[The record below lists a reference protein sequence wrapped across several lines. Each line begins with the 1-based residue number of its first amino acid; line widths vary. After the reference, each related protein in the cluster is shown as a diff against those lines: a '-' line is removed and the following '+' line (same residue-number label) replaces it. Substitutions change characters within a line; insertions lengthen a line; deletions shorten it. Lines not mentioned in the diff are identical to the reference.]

1 MGPFVPMTE
10 EERKEMLRRIG
21 VSSFEELIQEIPI
34 EARFKGKLNL
44 PRPLSEYE
52 VKKLM
57 QEIAD
62 QNQRLTIFAGGGAY
76 DHYVPSAVLHIM
88 GYPQFY
94 TAYTPYQAEVSQGT
108 LQAMYEYQS
117 LVCELFG
124 MEVANASMYD
134 GASALAEAAL
144 MSLRIRRKR
153 NIVLYPENLNPL
165 YKQVLLTYLH
175 GQDDQPVEVKYDRET
190 GRIDIDDL
198 KSKLNDNV
206 AGVIVQH
213 PNFFGIIEDMPE
225 IAKIVHEAGAA
236 LVVHVDPVT
245 LGVLAPPGEYGADI
259 ATAEGQPLGLP
270 LAFGG
275 PYLGIFTSKFEYIR
289 QMPGRISGKTI
300 DAEGNTGFVMT
311 LQTREQHIRRERA
324 TSNIC
329 SNQQLCALA
338 VAVYLSL
345 MGKQGMREVAEQS
358 FYRAYYLFD
367 RLMEKGLKPAFKGT
381 FFREFAIKTPIP
393 AQEVVDRMAEEDGIL
408 AGVPLSLFG
417 MDENL
422 LLIALTEKRSKD
434 EMDRFV
440 NALERVISK

>member
-1 MGPFVPMTE
+1 MGPYIPMTDE
-10 EERKEMLRRIG
+10 DRKEMLKRIG
-21 VSSFEELIQEIPI
+21 VSSFEELIREIPI

-44 PRPLSEYE
+44 PEPLSEYE
-52 VKKLM
+52 VKKLL
-57 QEIAD
+57 QEIAE

-76 DHYVPSAVLHIM
+76 DHYIPSPILHIM
-88 GYPQFY
+88 GHPQFY

-117 LVCELFG
+117 LVCELLG

-144 MSLRIRRKR
+144 MALRIRRKR
-153 NIVLYPENLNPL
+153 NVILYPENLNPL
-165 YKQVLLTYLH
+165 YKKVLLTYLH
-175 GQDDQPVEVKYDRET
+175 GQEDQPVEVKYDHET
-190 GRIDIDDL
+190 GMLDLDDL
-198 KSKLNDNV
+198 KSKLNENV
-206 AGVIVQH
+206 AGVLIQH
-213 PNFFGIIEDMPE
+213 PNFFGVLEDMPT
-225 IAKIVHEAGAA
+225 IAEMAHEAGAA
-236 LVVHVDPVT
+236 LVVHVDPIT

-270 LAFGG
+270 LAYGG
-275 PYLGIFTSKFEYIR
+275 PYLGVFASKFEYIR

-345 MGKQGMREVAEQS
+345 MGKEGIREVAEQS
-358 FYRAYYLFD
+358 FYRAHYLLD
-367 RLMEKGLKPAFKGT
+367 KLAEKGFEPAFKGA

-393 AQEVVDRMAEEDGIL
+393 AREIVDRMAEKGIL
-408 AGVPLSLFG
+408 AGVPLSIFG
-417 MDENL
+417 MDEDVL
-422 LLIALTEKRSKD
+422 LVAVTEKRSKE
-434 EMDRFV
+434 EMDAYV
-440 NALERVISK
+440 KAISEVAT

>member
-1 MGPFVPMTE
+1 MGPYIPMTE
-10 EERKEMLRRIG
+10 DDRNEMLQRIG
-21 VSSFEELIQEIPI
+21 VSSFEELIREIPV

-44 PRPLSEYE
+44 PEPLSELE
-52 VKKLM
+52 VRKLL

-62 QNQRLTIFAGGGAY
+62 QNGRLTVFAGGGAY
-76 DHYVPSAVLHIM
+76 DHYVPSIVFHIM
-88 GYPQFY
+88 SYPQFY

-117 LVCELFG
+117 LICELFD

-144 MSLRIRRKR
+144 MSIRIRRKR
-153 NIVLYPENLNPL
+153 NVVLYPENLNPL
-165 YKQVLLTYLH
+165 YKKVLLTYLH
-175 GQDDQPVEVKYDRET
+175 GQDDEPVEVRYDRET
-190 GRIDIDDL
+190 GRLDLDDL
-198 KSKLNDNV
+198 RSKLNENV
-206 AGVIVQH
+206 AGVLIQH
-213 PNFFGIIEDMPE
+213 PNFFGVMEDMPE
-225 IAKIVHEAGAA
+225 IAKMVHEAGAA
-236 LVVHVDPVT
+236 LVVHVDPIT

-275 PYLGIFTSKFEYIR
+275 PYLGVFASRFEYIR

-300 DAEGNTGFVMT
+300 DAAGNTGFVMT

-338 VAVYLSL
+338 VAVYLST
-345 MGKQGMREVAEQS
+345 MGKAGIKEVAEQS

-367 RLMEKGLKPAFKGT
+367 KLMENGIEPAFKGT
-381 FFREFAIKTPIP
+381 FFREFAVKTPIP
-393 AQEVVDRMAEEDGIL
+393 ASEVVDKMADKGIL
-408 AGVPLSLFG
+408 AGVPFSLFG

-422 LLIALTEKRSKD
+422 LLIAVTEKRSKK
-434 EMDRFV
+434 EMDEYVKAF
-440 NALERVISK
+440 LEVVR